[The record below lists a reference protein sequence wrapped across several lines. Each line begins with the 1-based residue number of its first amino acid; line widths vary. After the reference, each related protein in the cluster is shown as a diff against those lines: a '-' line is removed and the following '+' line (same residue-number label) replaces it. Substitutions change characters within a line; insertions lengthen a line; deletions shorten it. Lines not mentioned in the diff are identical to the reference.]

1 MVQVPIEVKKKL
13 VLHSLHSQH
22 LVLEQT
28 LQFPQQSAKPPFKS
42 KHLPSSGVIQLSG
55 AVHSLHPEVQI
66 GLQTPFPFSV
76 TKL

>member
-1 MVQVPIEVKKKL
+1 VQVPIEVKKKL

-42 KHLPSSGVIQLSG
+42 KHLPSSGVSG
-55 AVHSLHPEVQI
+55 AVQSLHPEVQI